1 MSACQKLWTISADLG
16 FLFVMASLFEG
27 NPYLEPDYF
36 AVAGLVSN
44 ASLIVQIDTL
54 NAEQL

>member
-1 MSACQKLWTISADLG
+1 
-16 FLFVMASLFEG
+16 MASLFEG

>member
-1 MSACQKLWTISADLG
+1 
-16 FLFVMASLFEG
+16 MASLFEG
-27 NPYLEPDYF
+27 NAYLEADYF